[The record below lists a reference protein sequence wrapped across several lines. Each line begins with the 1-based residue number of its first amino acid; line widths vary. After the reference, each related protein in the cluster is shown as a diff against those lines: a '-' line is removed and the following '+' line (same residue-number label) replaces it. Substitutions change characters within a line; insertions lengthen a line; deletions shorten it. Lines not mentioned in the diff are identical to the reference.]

1 MNSPH
6 TLTHPFDETDAREA
20 ERTASA
26 LQLGA
31 EATLREAFASAAEAE
46 REYRRALAAAIL
58 QARADGHPAT
68 VCADLARGDE
78 HVSELRYKR
87 DVADGVKEA
96 AVQSAWRHAA
106 NRKALGRLVEWSA
119 RRDLSLGADPE
130 QPAHREDVPPVGSPG
145 YRAARAA

>member
-1 MNSPH
+1 MTAQH
-6 TLTHPFDETDAREA
+6 TLTHPFDEQDARDA
-20 ERTASA
+20 ERTASS

-31 EATLREAFASAAEAE
+31 EEALRDAFKKAAEAE
-46 REYRRALAAAIL
+46 REYRRSLASAIL

-68 VCADLARGDE
+68 VCADLARGDKD
-78 HVSELRYKR
+78 VSHLRYLR

-130 QPAHREDVPPVGSPG
+130 QPADMPAFGGR
-145 YRAARAA
+145 RAA